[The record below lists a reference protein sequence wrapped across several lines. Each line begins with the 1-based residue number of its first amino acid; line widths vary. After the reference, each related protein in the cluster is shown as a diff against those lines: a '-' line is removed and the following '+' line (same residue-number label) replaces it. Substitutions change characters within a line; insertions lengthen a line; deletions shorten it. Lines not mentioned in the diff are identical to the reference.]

1 MTNDTDHHNQVLQPA
16 GESHYLAGRKAWSE
30 MYGSFIKERNLW
42 RLSTLLVSIVAILLC
57 TANIIQLKQQRVIP
71 YMIEVDRAGRISGG
85 QMAKKLETSQEMIQY
100 SLGQFITA
108 WRTVTADIA
117 LQEKYVKQAS
127 FVSMGAAKKILAKWY
142 KDNNPYVSSEKKLV
156 EVRIMALPLY
166 ISGETWLV
174 EWTEIERAHNG
185 IERSRITFQANLM
198 IKRKL
203 PETEQEIIKNASGI
217 YVSEISHSKKIQ

>member
-1 MTNDTDHHNQVLQPA
+1 MSKEIQN
-16 GESHYLAGRKAWSE
+16 HYLAGRQAWAE
-30 MYGSFIKERNLW
+30 VFGSFIQERNLW
-42 RLSTLLVSIVAILLC
+42 RLVALLVSIVAILLG
-57 TANIIQLKQQRVIP
+57 AGNIIQLRQQKVIP
-71 YMIEVDRAGRISGG
+71 YMVEVDRAGRISGG

-127 FVSMGAAKKILAKWY
+127 FTSIGAAKRILAKWY
-142 KDNNPYVSSEKKLV
+142 TDNNPYISSEEKLV

-166 ISGETWLV
+166 VSGETWLV
-174 EWTEIERAHNG
+174 EWTEIERTHKG
-185 IERSRITFQANLM
+185 VERSRTTYQANLI

-203 PETEQEIIKNASGI
+203 PETQQEIINNASGI

>member
-1 MTNDTDHHNQVLQPA
+1 
-16 GESHYLAGRKAWSE
+16 
-30 MYGSFIKERNLW
+30 MYGSFIRERDLW
-42 RLSTLLVSIVAILLC
+42 RLAAMLVSLTAILLG
-57 TANIIQLKQQRVIP
+57 AGNIIQLRQQKVIP
-71 YMIEVDRAGRISGG
+71 YMVEVDRAGRISGG
-85 QMAKKLETSQEMIQY
+85 QMAKKLETTQEMIQY

-127 FVSMGAAKKILAKWY
+127 FVSIGPARTILGKWY
-142 KDNNPYVSSEKKLV
+142 ADNNPYISSEEKLV

-166 ISGETWLV
+166 VSGETWLV

-185 IERSRITFQANLM
+185 IERSRTTFQANLI
-198 IKRKL
+198 IKRKI
-203 PETEQEIIKNASGI
+203 PETQQEIINNAGGI

>member
-1 MTNDTDHHNQVLQPA
+1 MSKEIQN
-16 GESHYLAGRKAWSE
+16 HYLAGRQAWAE
-30 MYGSFIKERNLW
+30 VFGSFIQERNLW
-42 RLSTLLVSIVAILLC
+42 RLVALLVSIVAILLG
-57 TANIIQLKQQRVIP
+57 AGNIIQLRQQKVIP
-71 YMIEVDRAGRISGG
+71 YMVEVDRAGRISGG

-117 LQEKYVKQAS
+117 LQEKYVKQTS
-127 FVSMGAAKKILAKWY
+127 FTSIGAAKKILAKWY
-142 KDNNPYVSSEKKLV
+142 TDNNPYISSEEKLV

-166 ISGETWLV
+166 VSGETWLI
-174 EWTEIERAHNG
+174 EWTEIERTHKG
-185 IERSRITFQANLM
+185 VERSRTTYQANLI

-203 PETEQEIIKNASGI
+203 PETQQEIINNASGI

>member
-1 MTNDTDHHNQVLQPA
+1 MSKEIQN
-16 GESHYLAGRKAWSE
+16 HYLAGRQAWAE
-30 MYGSFIKERNLW
+30 VFGSFIQERNLW
-42 RLSTLLVSIVAILLC
+42 RLVALLVSIVAILLG
-57 TANIIQLKQQRVIP
+57 AGNIIQLRQQKVIP
-71 YMIEVDRAGRISGG
+71 YMVEVDRAGRISGG
-85 QMAKKLETSQEMIQY
+85 HMAKKLETSQEMIQY

-127 FVSMGAAKKILAKWY
+127 FTSIGAAKKILAKWY
-142 KDNNPYVSSEKKLV
+142 TDNNPYISSEEKLV

-166 ISGETWLV
+166 VSGETWLI
-174 EWTEIERAHNG
+174 EWTEIERTHKG
-185 IERSRITFQANLM
+185 VERSRTTYQANLI

-203 PETEQEIIKNASGI
+203 PETQQEIINNASGI

>member
-1 MTNDTDHHNQVLQPA
+1 MSKEIQN
-16 GESHYLAGRKAWSE
+16 HYLAGRQAWAE
-30 MYGSFIKERNLW
+30 AFGSFIQERNFW
-42 RLSTLLVSIVAILLC
+42 RLVALLVSIVAILLG
-57 TANIIQLKQQRVIP
+57 AGNIIQLRQQKVIP
-71 YMIEVDRAGRISGG
+71 YMVEVDRAGRISGG

-117 LQEKYVKQAS
+117 LQEKYIKQSS
-127 FVSMGAAKKILAKWY
+127 FMSIGAAKRILAKWY
-142 KDNNPYVSSEKKLV
+142 ADNNPYISSEKKLV

-166 ISGETWLV
+166 VSGETWLV
-174 EWTEIERAHNG
+174 EWTEIERTHKG
-185 IERSRITFQANLM
+185 VERSRTTFQANLI

-203 PETEQEIIKNASGI
+203 PETQQEIINNASGI

>member
-1 MTNDTDHHNQVLQPA
+1 MSKEIQN
-16 GESHYLAGRKAWSE
+16 HYLAGRQAWAE
-30 MYGSFIKERNLW
+30 AFGSFIQERNLW
-42 RLSTLLVSIVAILLC
+42 RLVALLVSIVAILLG
-57 TANIIQLKQQRVIP
+57 AGNIIQLRQQKVIP
-71 YMIEVDRAGRISGG
+71 YMVEVDRAGRISGG

-117 LQEKYVKQAS
+117 LQEKYIKQSS
-127 FVSMGAAKKILAKWY
+127 FMSIGAAKRILAKWY
-142 KDNNPYVSSEKKLV
+142 ADNNPYISSEKKLV

-166 ISGETWLV
+166 VSGETWLV
-174 EWTEIERAHNG
+174 EWTEIERTHKG
-185 IERSRITFQANLM
+185 VERSRTTFQANLI

-203 PETEQEIIKNASGI
+203 PETQQEIINNASGI